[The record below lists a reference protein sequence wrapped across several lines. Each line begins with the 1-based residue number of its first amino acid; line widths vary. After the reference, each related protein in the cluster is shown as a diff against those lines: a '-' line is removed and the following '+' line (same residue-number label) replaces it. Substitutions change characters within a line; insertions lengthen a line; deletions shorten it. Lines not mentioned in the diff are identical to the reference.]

1 MEEALLVLL
10 GTAGTLIVGLL
21 GVVGLQR
28 RNGKNGNPS
37 TGAHLAKLETLGEQQ
52 VRALEQMSTELTTIQ
67 VTLARFEGT
76 VGKCSAVQE
85 LRQRGA

>member
-1 MEEALLVLL
+1 METEV
-10 GTAGTLIVGLL
+10 VWGLL
-21 GVVGLQR
+21 GVVVALLGVAVTVIAMQR

-67 VTLARFEGT
+67 VTLAKLEGT
-76 VGKCSAVQE
+76 VGSCGAVQQ
-85 LRQRGA
+85 LRRQQ